1 MQECIQGRLRL
12 DNIHTFQ
19 RAAHDNGFVEVN
31 ESQSGSV
38 LWLRKK
44 SSSSVKEA
52 HQRMC
57 IDGLTKS
64 ATVYWVCM
72 PGKVNSRTF
81 RDVRALQEWC
91 KAEPEMTPRR

>member
-1 MQECIQGRLRL
+1 M
-12 DNIHTFQ
+12 DNIRTFQ

-31 ESQSGSV
+31 ESQNASV

-44 SSSSVKEA
+44 SSTSVREA

-64 ATVYWVCM
+64 ATIYWVDS
-72 PGKVNSRTF
+72 PGTVNSRTF
-81 RDVRALQEWC
+81 RDVPALQEWC
-91 KAEPEMTPRR
+91 KAEPEITPQR

>member
-1 MQECIQGRLRL
+1 M
-12 DNIHTFQ
+12 DNIRTFQ

-31 ESQSGSV
+31 ESQNASV

-44 SSSSVKEA
+44 SSNSVREA

-57 IDGLTKS
+57 IDGVTKS
-64 ATVYWVCM
+64 ATVYWVGI

-81 RDVRALQEWC
+81 RDVPALQEWC
-91 KAEPEMTPRR
+91 KVEPEMTPRR